1 MLDEDIREAALLM
14 AQRGQSVRAIA
25 KALSVS
31 RDGVR
36 SVLQAGVAQPP
47 RIARPSALD
56 GLELQIDE
64 LRRACGGNLVR
75 VHEELAKLGVQVGYT
90 TLTDWCRNNHIGRR
104 PKRPA
109 GQYTFD
115 PGEEMQHDTSPHRVL
130 IGGKLQQV
138 QCASLVLCYSRKI
151 HAQVFHH
158 WRRLQARIF
167 LSEAIER
174 LGGAASRCM
183 IDNSSVVLASGSGKG
198 AVICAELASLAERF
212 GFVFAAHAVGDAD
225 RSARVERPFHY
236 IEHNFYPGRTFADLD
251 DLNAQLADWCERDG
265 QRKRRTLQAS
275 PLELWVAERPT
286 LQPLPVHGAP
296 IFASYDRIVD
306 LTGCVNLHANRYS
319 APPELVGRQLCVR
332 ESKNKVALFLDS
344 RKLCEHPL
352 LPPGAGRRHT
362 LPAHLHPAGQSRTAR
377 AAEPCDEERLLR
389 AADPLLGRYVDGL
402 RARQPGRAVLALRRL
417 QRLRLEHSGAAMQA
431 ALEQALQ
438 YGMFDVGRLERMVL
452 RHSAGEIFGEQALVG
467 LLDPQGDD
475 DDEHT

>member
-1 MLDEDIREAALLM
+1 MLDEDIRQAALLM
-14 AQRGQSVRAIA
+14 ARRGASVRAIA
-25 KALSVS
+25 KALGVS
-31 RDGVR
+31 REAVGKI
-36 SVLQAGVAQPP
+36 LQAGVAEPS

-56 GLELQIDE
+56 GMQQQIEE

-75 VHEELAKLGVQVGYT
+75 VHEELAKQGVTVGYT

-109 GQYTFD
+109 GQYHFG
-115 PGEEMQHDTSPHRVL
+115 PGEEMQHDTSPHRVR
-130 IGGKLQQV
+130 IGGKLQLV

-167 LSEAIER
+167 LTEAIER
-174 LGGAASRCM
+174 LGGAAQRCM

-212 GFVFAAHAVGDAD
+212 GFAFEAHAVGDAD

-265 QRKRRTLQAS
+265 RRQRRALQAS
-275 PLELWVAERPT
+275 PLELWQAERPR
-286 LQPLPVHGAP
+286 LQPLPVAGAP
-296 IFASYDRIVD
+296 LFASYERVVD

-319 APPELVGRQLCVR
+319 APPELVGRQLSVR
-332 ESKNKVALFLDS
+332 ESKNKVGLFLGN
-344 RKLCEHPL
+344 RKLCEHAL
-352 LPPGAGRRHT
+352 LPPGAGRRST
-362 LPAHLHPAGQSRTAR
+362 LSAHQHPAGRGRKAQAS
-377 AAEPCDEERLLR
+377 EPSDEERMLC
-389 AADPLLGRYVDGL
+389 AADPLLTRYVEGL
-402 RARQPGRAVLALRRL
+402 RARHHGRAVVALRRL
-417 QRLRLEHSGAAMQA
+417 QRLWLEHSGAAMLA

-438 YGMFDVGRLERMVL
+438 YGMFDLARLERMVL
-452 RHSAGEIFGEQALVG
+452 RYSAGEIFGEQTLVG
-467 LLDPQGDD
+467 LLDPLSED
-475 DDEHT
+475 DDEHA